1 MQKQQQIRLFIFM
14 FLCICFL
21 SPFKIHCSKDSERTS
36 VTETKITVLYPGDEY
51 FLNPLG
57 EGGFGA
63 DRLVFQPFLTSNEKG
78 ELLPHLAT
86 HWEHSPDYLTWT
98 IHIRR
103 DVKWHDGIPVT
114 VHVIKFSME
123 LWDHAELLMSAPS
136 KTITVLDDFT
146 FEVTYKKPSRNIL
159 NDWQVFYPKHLLEN
173 LDPAEIETWEFWTQP
188 VGNGPYRYAR
198 HVSKTMMEL
207 EANPA
212 YFKEKPKIERVILKS
227 GGASRV
233 IELLSGD
240 VDIIT
245 NVSRMDILELKDD
258 PRFAV
263 YHWVNP
269 SVFIAIHWNHRHPF
283 FDDPLI
289 RRALTHAI
297 NRRELLNVL
306 NMPEILPVFDVPFT
320 KRQFQRGELPEPLS
334 FNPKLASQLLEK
346 AGWHDS
352 DADGIREKNGKKFSF
367 SMLVSDREFSDE
379 KPAVY
384 IKEQLRKVGVR
395 MEIAPLALSLLHQ
408 RYKAGDFDATIH
420 VFENFPGTTMWYS
433 YIGYDNSRIFHLH
446 KLAETTIDLDK
457 LDNIYQEIMAIHRRD
472 IPLTFL
478 YHVVN
483 SVVSRKSIKG
493 LSTPFR
499 TDPVL
504 SMEHLWIEEEK

>member
-1 MQKQQQIRLFIFM
+1 M